1 MKDIQNSIKEH
12 IHFVDQFFMFNS
24 FSEKNLVEWLLPLIS
39 SITDDGAIPYLL
51 GEEKGERY
59 RASPL
64 ASALIWMNA
73 VGLLSDVDISLLQ
86 DELLFLRDN
95 CAPSDNDK
103 GNLSKKSE
111 DNDGWSMAE
120 GVSVWSTSYAIVAL
134 LDKRGTGVQKAHRY
148 KKSVLW
154 LAKQKK
160 TSEKGWGYQLS
171 TNCSENV
178 IMTSLAT
185 WAIALVIKNKDSFHF
200 NEDEERLLTNALT
213 QGFEYLKEKIQYTK
227 AGDKAFWCFDG
238 VKSCAATT
246 WALVALRHIADL
258 DVKPEISGF
267 YNVTVRKG
275 IEFILGCMP
284 SKFVCWEAEQVVN
297 EAGAK
302 YNKQKN
308 YYSFSPTLLLP
319 LFEIGLSPFHPKVIN
334 QISWLLNNTEGWKI
348 EQYDRGNICS
358 FTYAMVISTIA
369 KWRMLVGQ
377 DNAIR
382 LLRKSENKADKFWRT
397 IYGMPNFKETNVQV
411 ISKYRI
417 VTIWFFSMFG
427 LILFFKGKYF
437 WSIVV
442 ENTTK
447 VLEFCNQSIDAIK
460 INVLSSIIYGVLIF
474 LISILFKQIYKICRR
489 FFN

>member
-1 MKDIQNSIKEH
+1 MKDIQSSIKKH
-12 IHFVDQFFMFNS
+12 IRFVDQYFIFNS
-24 FSEKNLVEWLLPLIS
+24 FTDKDLEEWLQPLVS
-39 SITDDGAIPYLL
+39 SITDEGAIPYLL

-95 CAPSDNDK
+95 CDPSDNDK

-111 DNDGWSMAE
+111 DYDGWSMAE

-134 LDKRGTGVQKAHRY
+134 LDKRGIGVQKAHRY
-148 KKSVLW
+148 KNSVLW

-200 NEDEERLLTNALT
+200 NEDEVRLLTNALM
-213 QGFEYLKEKIQYTK
+213 QGFEYLKEKVQYTK
-227 AGDKAFWCFDG
+227 VGDKVFWCFEG

-258 DVKPEISGF
+258 SIKPEISDF
-267 YNVTVRKG
+267 YNESVRKG

-284 SKFVCWEAEQVVN
+284 SKFICWEAEQVVS

-319 LFEIGLSPFHPKVIN
+319 LFEMGLSPFHPKVIN
-334 QISWLLNNTEGWKI
+334 QIRWLLNNTEGWKI

-358 FTYAMVISTIA
+358 FSYAMVISTIA

-382 LLRKSENKADKFWRT
+382 LLPESENKDDKFFRV
-397 IYGMPNFKETNVQV
+397 IYGMPNFKSTNAQV
-411 ISKYRI
+411 VSKLRI
-417 VTIWFFSMFG
+417 TVIWFLSMFG
-427 LILFFKGKYF
+427 MILFFEGKYF
-437 WSIVV
+437 WNIVV
-442 ENTTK
+442 EYTTR
-447 VLEFCNQSIDAIK
+447 VLEFCNQSIDSIMV
-460 INVLSSIIYGVLIF
+460 NVLSSFIYLALVS
-474 LISILFKQIYKICRR
+474 LISVLFVRIFKIFRR
-489 FFN
+489 FKN